1 MFFLSPKKLTRMQ
14 TFCMK
19 LSPTLAT
26 LHPNTSGLLFI
37 FFYKLLRAL
46 ILFENL
52 QFFSK
57 LYILP
62 WVGKISNLWCSNYW
76 KMHFRVKKVELYTF
90 IHVVPGKTLP
100 QVLIIISL
108 GTSKLLIFSK
118 QRFLKIYFP
127 PAERE
132 EDYRAEKRPKLNL
145 RGNWS
150 QSSINSSIFQ
160 PLHFCF
166 LFCCSII

>member
-52 QFFSK
+52 VFLEGLYSTMGGENFEFMVFKLLKNAFSSQK
-57 LYILP
+57 SGTMHLYSCLP
-62 WVGKISNLWCSNYW
+62 W
-76 KMHFRVKKVELYTF
+76 
-90 IHVVPGKTLP
+90 
-100 QVLIIISL
+100 Q
-108 GTSKLLIFSK
+108 
-118 QRFLKIYFP
+118 
-127 PAERE
+127 
-132 EDYRAEKRPKLNL
+132 
-145 RGNWS
+145 
-150 QSSINSSIFQ
+150 NSS
-160 PLHFCF
+160 PGSYHHRPGRENLLLLRATCF
-166 LFCCSII
+166 

>member
-1 MFFLSPKKLTRMQ
+1 MSFSVTKKQYKSRL
-14 TFCMK
+14 CMK
-19 LSPTLAT
+19 FSSTS
-26 LHPNTSGLLFI
+26 NTSVEKYEIHGVNITGRYICQPKNWICLFLLMP
-37 FFYKLLRAL
+37 K
-46 ILFENL
+46 
-52 QFFSK
+52 S
-57 LYILP
+57 
-62 WVGKISNLWCSNYW
+62 
-76 KMHFRVKKVELYTF
+76 
-90 IHVVPGKTLP
+90 KTLP
-100 QVLIIISL
+100 QVLIISL

>member
-100 QVLIIISL
+100 QVLIIIAQAERIYSSP
-108 GTSKLLIFSK
+108 GQHVF
-118 QRFLKIYFP
+118 KIHP
-127 PAERE
+127 PAEMLGGN
-132 EDYRAEKRPKLNL
+132 YATVLLKYIKINL
-145 RGNWS
+145 PIS
-150 QSSINSSIFQ
+150 KV
-160 PLHFCF
+160 
-166 LFCCSII
+166 